1 MITYKEK
8 TFDSWKDIVDKYPA
22 MWVVFDKAELKHG
35 KIQSGSIMAI
45 LPDEEIIA
53 FRDTHLREVKLSL
66 RTTETVMMN
75 IDLDAMLASR
85 NRGSEGSDDDRD
97 TAATESNRS
106 TDGLNRTVSGSENST
121 VSVVTGG
128 IGGYIHDELIDA

>member
-1 MITYKEK
+1 MITYKEE
-8 TFDSWKDIVDKYPA
+8 TFNSWKDIVDKYPA

-53 FRDTHLREVKLSL
+53 FRDTHLGEVKLSL
-66 RTTETVMMN
+66 RTTETVKMN
-75 IDLDAMLASR
+75 IDLDAMLATR
-85 NRGSEGSDDDRD
+85 NRSGEGDDGDR
-97 TAATESNRS
+97 AATESNRS
-106 TDGLNRTVSGSENST
+106 TAGLNRPASGLKNST

-128 IGGYIHDELIDA
+128 IGGYIHGELIDA

>member
-1 MITYKEK
+1 MITYKEE
-8 TFDSWKDIVDKYPA
+8 TFNSWKDIVDKYPA

-53 FRDTHLREVKLSL
+53 FRDTHLGEVKLSL
-66 RTTETVMMN
+66 RTTETVRMN
-75 IDLDAMLASR
+75 IDLDAMLATR
-85 NRGSEGSDDDRD
+85 NRSNEVNDGDR
-97 TAATESNRS
+97 AATESNRA
-106 TDGLNRTVSGSENST
+106 TAGLNRPASGSKNST

-128 IGGYIHDELIDA
+128 IGGYIHGELIDA